1 MYFNCSFVQ
10 TYSNETHI
18 QGVKITNSCVKALG
32 VYLGYDKDIC
42 YYHNWT
48 SKLEKLERILSV
60 WKRRNLT
67 IFGKSTIVNT
77 LALSKLI
84 YNAFI
89 LPNPG
94 DEFFKSVSK
103 LVYNFLWKKRD
114 RIKRHTLIGNI
125 EQGGIGIID
134 VESKF
139 KAAKASWIYRII
151 DKSSLI
157 HRFITQLET

>member
-1 MYFNCSFVQ
+1 MVQHADDCTNTLKDEESLEKTLHIIEEFSYVSGLKLNLEKTECILTGSFVQ

-94 DEFFKSVSK
+94 DEFFKNVCK
-103 LVYNFLWKKRD
+103 
-114 RIKRHTLIGNI
+114 
-125 EQGGIGIID
+125 
-134 VESKF
+134 
-139 KAAKASWIYRII
+139 
-151 DKSSLI
+151 
-157 HRFITQLET
+157 